1 MLPSYTDSPENTL
14 QVMEGEPCDRDLA
27 VFFSVIVLPPFFS
40 VVFCHYFTI
49 LFGLC
54 KWGFIA
60 F

>member
-1 MLPSYTDSPENTL
+1 
-14 QVMEGEPCDRDLA
+14 MEGEPCDRDLA

-49 LFGLC
+49 LFGVC
-54 KWGFIA
+54 KWGFIV